1 MNSFIYCQ
9 PDEEDFQYR
18 LRLWKSRELWDYLQL
33 DWKEDDMPNEMTQ
46 KILAFKQQLYR
57 MSEAEIDAEG
67 EYYRNYLKTTEMAH
81 EIVWCHIY
89 FKHLADRKAELQ
101 MEIAMKSFTM

>member
-67 EYYRNYLKTTEMAH
+67 QYYRNYLTTTEMAH
-81 EIVWCHIY
+81 EITWCHIY

-101 MEIAMKSFTM
+101 MEIAMESFTM